1 MCVCA
6 CVPKRERESGS
17 RGWGWG
23 ADVCA
28 EQNSLLGAGSTPPS
42 QFQCPRLSLTGHSQ
56 GDLLFFF
63 FTTHTCRDAHR
74 CVLRQTYY
82 STTVRLKCHSCHS
95 DIDE

>member
-1 MCVCA
+1 MCVRA

-63 FTTHTCRDAHR
+63 FFLQHTLAGMH
-74 CVLRQTYY
+74 TGAY
-82 STTVRLKCHSCHS
+82 SGRHITAQQ
-95 DIDE
+95 

>member
-63 FTTHTCRDAHR
+63 YNTHLQGCT
-74 CVLRQTYY
+74 Q
-82 STTVRLKCHSCHS
+82 VRTQA
-95 DIDE
+95 DILQHNSEIEMSQLS